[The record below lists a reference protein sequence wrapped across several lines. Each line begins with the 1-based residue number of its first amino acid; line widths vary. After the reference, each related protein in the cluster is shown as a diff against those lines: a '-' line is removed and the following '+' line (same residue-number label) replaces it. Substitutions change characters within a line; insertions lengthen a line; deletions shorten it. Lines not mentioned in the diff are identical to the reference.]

1 MVKAVIN
8 NEVLLSY
15 PEGFEEMDRKALKE
29 AFLDDNPNRWGI
41 KDEKRHM
48 LVTVLWNRTNM
59 ITAMITGPSTIADSV
74 EHKMKTSLNKSRYKF
89 GGFERKK
96 VSGRNA
102 NGFTYEYVLEDTE
115 QIGEVLVF
123 QNVNCYYTLYTYAL
137 KENRQAAR
145 VVIDAIE
152 SSIHFT
158 NDRK

>member
-1 MVKAVIN
+1 
-8 NEVLLSY
+8 
-15 PEGFEEMDRKALKE
+15 
-29 AFLDDNPNRWGI
+29 
-41 KDEKRHM
+41 
-48 LVTVLWNRTNM
+48 
-59 ITAMITGPSTIADSV
+59 
-74 EHKMKTSLNKSRYKF
+74 MKTSLNKSRYKF

-102 NGFTYEYVLEDTE
+102 NGFTYEYVLEGVD

-152 SSIHFT
+152 SSIQFT
-158 NDRK
+158 NDKK